1 MSISSMDVQEYSRGG
16 KMLERSYVYTE
27 NIKPVIICDKL
38 SEHSIT
44 VRYGYQSKV
53 LSGNG

>member
-1 MSISSMDVQEYSRGG
+1 
-16 KMLERSYVYTE
+16 MLERSYVYTE
-27 NIKPVIICDKL
+27 NIKPVIIFVQFRCSCSCDKL